1 MTTQPLLSI
10 ENLSIDFRTANGVVH
25 AVRDVTLS
33 VGKGEIVGLVG
44 ESGCG
49 KSTLGYAAMGD
60 FGRGKARTTGS
71 IRFDGTDIL
80 QASPESLRQ
89 LRGTRISMVHQNPAG
104 ALTPTLKIGRQLIE
118 ILTVHERLSP
128 EAAYGRVV
136 ELLTQVKLPDPAAIM
151 DRYPHEL
158 SGGQQQRVV
167 IAAALLS
174 GPELLILDEPTTG
187 LDVTVEA
194 VVLDLLH
201 ELRERTGVAM
211 LLIAHNLG
219 VIARICERVG
229 VMYAGEMVEMADAR
243 QLFRNPRHPYTIN
256 LLRCVPRV
264 DRMSGTQ
271 LQPIPGFLPSP
282 FAPATSCLFA
292 PRCELSADQC
302 RSARPELTIEGD
314 RAIRCFRWK
323 ETGQPAATPATPRAE
338 VQTRAGA
345 GVQVL
350 VARDLSVTY
359 EMRPRGLASG
369 TRRMRVLDGVDV
381 KLFEGSIT
389 AVVGESGSGKTTLGR
404 AIVGLTHA
412 SGGTVLL
419 RSEDVSGPVRG
430 RSSLAHR
437 LLQMVFQDHGGTL
450 NPSLSVGRIIAR
462 PLRLFALAT
471 RRDQTDAVRRLLDSV
486 GLNPDV
492 AAQRSDKLSG
502 GQKQRVAI
510 ARAFAGKPDVVICDE
525 ITSALD
531 VSVQASVLNFLVSLQ
546 QRFGTSLLFISHDL
560 GVVRYIADSVLVMYL
575 GRICE
580 QGPVDAIFGGPN
592 HPYTAALISAVPVPD
607 PDDRREQI
615 RLDGVVPSAA
625 NRPSGCPFHT
635 RCPLKI
641 GAICEEQTPPVRE
654 PRPGH
659 LIECHLAVED
669 LPNAARRPIDL
680 QRPDPSV
687 ARLNLASNGGRSV
700 KEEKLS

>member
-1 MTTQPLLSI
+1 MKAKTLLSV
-10 ENLSIDFRTANGVVH
+10 ENLSIDFRTSSGSVH

-33 VGKGEIVGLVG
+33 IGRGEIVGLVG

-49 KSTLGYAAMGD
+49 KSTLGYAVMGD
-60 FGRGKARTTGS
+60 FGRGKVRTAGS
-71 IRFDGTDIL
+71 IRFDGFDIL
-80 QASPESLRQ
+80 QATPESLRQ
-89 LRGTRISMVHQNPAG
+89 LRGKRIAMVHQNPAG
-104 ALTPTLKIGRQLIE
+104 ALTPTLKIGRQLTE
-118 ILTVHERLSP
+118 ILIVHEKMSP
-128 EAAYGRVV
+128 TEAHNRVV
-136 ELLTQVKLPDPAAIM
+136 ELFTQVKLPDPSAIM
-151 DRYPHEL
+151 ERYPHEL

-174 GPELLILDEPTTG
+174 RPELLILDEPTTG

-229 VMYAGEMVEMADAR
+229 VMYAGELVEMADAR

-256 LLRCVPRV
+256 LLRCVPRL
-264 DRMSGTQ
+264 DRVSGAE

-282 FAPATSCLFA
+282 FAAATSCLFA
-292 PRCELSADQC
+292 PRCEFSSDQC
-302 RSARPELTIEGD
+302 RSARPDLTTEID
-314 RAIRCFRWK
+314 RSIRCFRWK
-323 ETGQPAATPATPRAE
+323 ETGHPMAASPQPRAAVRTAARSKLE
-338 VQTRAGA
+338 VLT
-345 GVQVL
+345 
-350 VARDLSVTY
+350 ARDLSVTY
-359 EMRPRGLASG
+359 ELRPRGITAG
-369 TRRMRVLDGVDV
+369 TMKMRVVDGVGLDLV
-381 KLFEGSIT
+381 EGSIT

-412 SGGTVLL
+412 SGGAVLL
-419 RSEDVSGPVRG
+419 RGDDISGPVRS

-462 PLRLFALAT
+462 PLRLFGLVN
-471 RRDQTDAVRRLLDSV
+471 RRDQSEAVRGLLDSV

-546 QRFGTSLLFISHDL
+546 KRFGTSLLFISHDL

-580 QGPVDAIFGGPN
+580 RGPVDAIFGGPN

-635 RCPLKI
+635 RCPRKI
-641 GAICEEQTPPVRE
+641 GAICEEQSPPLRE
-654 PRPGH
+654 PQPGH
-659 LIECHLAVED
+659 IIECHLAVED
-669 LPNAARRPIDL
+669 LPNFSKRPSGSHRTDS
-680 QRPDPSV
+680 DG
-687 ARLNLASNGGRSV
+687 AHLNLASNTGMSMR
-700 KEEKLS
+700 EERLS